1 LIDFDRTK
9 RFKENES
16 LPFIGKAFSEQYDL
30 SNFNDDAFQKDIRGK
45 VSEIVDELRF
55 KNIPVHTTLFIFED
69 ADTRLL
75 EGSDE
80 LLRRAECKYLPK
92 EMIQELSQGKDW
104 LIEYLKEFK
113 EFWHFL
119 FEVQKIFL
127 IELNNAGVPLVLG
140 TDAGIGILGI
150 VPGYCVHDELRVLAE
165 SGFTPYQ
172 AIATGTVNA
181 SKVVAAMNGKDD
193 FGTIEVGKRA
203 DFILVNKN
211 PLEDVGNIKH
221 HRGVMAAGRWYS
233 KAKLQEMIS
242 LND

>member
-1 LIDFDRTK
+1 
-9 RFKENES
+9 
-16 LPFIGKAFSEQYDL
+16 
-30 SNFNDDAFQKDIRGK
+30 
-45 VSEIVDELRF
+45 
-55 KNIPVHTTLFIFED
+55 
-69 ADTRLL
+69 
-75 EGSDE
+75 
-80 LLRRAECKYLPK
+80 
-92 EMIQELSQGKDW
+92 MIQELSKGNDW
-104 LIEYLKEFK
+104 FIEYLKEFN

-119 FEVQKIFL
+119 YEVQKIFL
-127 IELNNAGVPLVLG
+127 IELNKAGVPLVLG

-150 VPGYCVHDELRVLAE
+150 VPGYCVHDELRVLTE

-181 SKVVAAMNGKDD
+181 SKVVVAMNGKDD

-211 PLEDVGNIKH
+211 PLKDVGNIKYS
-221 HRGVMAAGRWYS
+221 RGVMAAGRWYP